1 MAKIIKD
8 TKQVRDYSED
18 PRCGGLYSIHTVT
31 VCRCSNCMTELE
43 TFPVKFCPH
52 CGESLKGV
60 QDEIKKRQNKAA
72 KPYEKAYNII
82 YDFRKTL
89 TEGSLEYMYVSELIK
104 EIYDDIQCA
113 KKTAI

>member
-8 TKQVRDYSED
+8 TKRVSSYSED
-18 PRCGGLYSIHTVT
+18 YRSGGWSTRTEEAYYCGS
-31 VCRCSNCMTELE
+31 CRKELDKK
-43 TFPVKFCPH
+43 PLNFCPH
-52 CGESLKGV
+52 CGEPLNGV
-60 QDEIKKRQNKAA
+60 QEEVKKRQNRAA

-104 EIYDDIQCA
+104 EIYEDIQCA